1 MVSGNCCKSTALTH
15 SQFKTTFN
23 IISIG
28 AVIKIVKNLKE
39 IALLK
44 ISNKQLLTYQ
54 DENLDNIIS

>member
-1 MVSGNCCKSTALTH
+1 M
-15 SQFKTTFN
+15 
-23 IISIG
+23 ISIG
-28 AVIKIVKNLKE
+28 AVIKIVKNVKE